1 MATYTTIP
9 EEARPLVEEPS
20 KCSQATVKKLVV
32 VAAFGF
38 LIGAAASTAVSY
50 RKTATQLV
58 VPTPPKPPA
67 PAPAAAPVHISM
79 SGSNGHAQKRTI
91 PGGHIIIDSMNDG
104 CELTINGDVLGDL
117 HVVGMNGGSKVW
129 VTGKVTGGVITGS
142 LNGGSSI
149 EVAHGCGKAPTAD
162 SLNGGSYI
170 AGAGCD
176 LSYG

>member
-1 MATYTTIP
+1 
-9 EEARPLVEEPS
+9 
-20 KCSQATVKKLVV
+20 
-32 VAAFGF
+32 
-38 LIGAAASTAVSY
+38 
-50 RKTATQLV
+50 
-58 VPTPPKPPA
+58 
-67 PAPAAAPVHISM
+67 
-79 SGSNGHAQKRTI
+79 
-91 PGGHIIIDSMNDG
+91 
-104 CELTINGDVLGDL
+104 
-117 HVVGMNGGSKVW
+117 